1 MTELVNKD
9 ISEQYYI
16 DRDGNQVPIP
26 VSNNALIEKM
36 FAHTMTR
43 GIMKMVSAPWYANLQ
58 RAVMSSFVSTFW
70 ITKFVRQNGICL
82 CEYKKKK
89 YTSFHD
95 FFKREIKPESRPYT
109 VDENALLSPCDC
121 KASVYRIAD
130 DSCFAIKGVPYTV
143 EELLG
148 EAGRK
153 AGNEVCEATENCG
166 DAARDVEEPKS
177 LASLYRDGYLFLLRL
192 SLDDYHHYMYPVSG
206 DKSEDMV
213 IPGKLYTVHPL
224 IHKYCAVYRENA
236 RQFCTVTTPA
246 GNCVL
251 VMQVGALGVGKI
263 ANDNTDAAVVA
274 QGEEQGHFEFGGST
288 ILVLVPGGSYVP
300 EERLLANTE
309 AGFETI
315 VKMGERI
322 GTL

>member
-16 DRDGNQVPIP
+16 DRDGNKVPIP

-36 FAHTMTR
+36 FAHTLTR

-70 ITKFVRQNGICL
+70 ITKFVRQNGIRL
-82 CEYKKKK
+82 SEYKKKK

-121 KASVYRIAD
+121 KASVYRIAEN
-130 DSCFAIKGVPYTV
+130 SCFAIKGVPYTV

-148 EAGRK
+148 EIVSDDMSSPR
-153 AGNEVCEATENCG
+153 
-166 DAARDVEEPKS
+166 S

-251 VMQVGALGVGKI
+251 IMQVGALGVGKI
-263 ANDNTDAAVVA
+263 ANDNTDAAIVA

-288 ILVLVPGGSYVP
+288 ILVLVPGGSYAP
-300 EERLLANTE
+300 EERLLTNTE
-309 AGFETI
+309 AGYETI

-322 GTL
+322 GTV

>member
-43 GIMKMVSAPWYANLQ
+43 GIMKMVSAPWYANIQ

-82 CEYKKKK
+82 REYKKKK

-148 EAGRK
+148 EAGGK
-153 AGNEVCEATENCG
+153 TGNDVCEATETCG
-166 DAARDVEEPKS
+166 DASRDVEEPKS

-224 IHKYCAVYRENA
+224 VHKYCAVYRENA

-263 ANDNTDAAVVA
+263 ANDNTDAAVVV